1 MRSGEVYEVSLNSR
15 SQQLLTEGHAAM
27 GLYGLDANPK
37 NPDEIATVGED
48 GTLRI
53 WSLSRN
59 VCIRKVD
66 LGCPCRSLAWSS
78 DATRLVVGAGTETDS
93 GMKDGAFLVV
103 QSHPMGII
111 SEDRFAKKTITDIKY
126 NVDGTMIGFTS
137 RDSKC
142 YLVDASSRT
151 LLHAFSIDEKG
162 TFFTDFDFNVEGTI
176 VRLAT
181 NKESLYNFTTAD
193 GTIIPAAAA
202 VRSETWNTNHTIYSW
217 MTKCKLTI

>member
-1 MRSGEVYEVSLNSR
+1 
-15 SQQLLTEGHAAM
+15 M

-37 NPDEIATVGED
+37 NVDEIATVGED

-53 WSLSRN
+53 WSLSKN

-66 LGCPCRSLAWSS
+66 LGCPCRSLAWSA
-78 DATRLVVGAGTETDS
+78 DGTRLVVGAGTETDT

-103 QSHPMGII
+103 QSQPMGIV

-126 NVDGTMIGFTS
+126 NADGTMIGFTS

-142 YLVDASSRT
+142 YLVDVASRT

-162 TFFTDFDFNVEGTI
+162 TYFTDFDFNVEGTI

-193 GTIIPAAAA
+193 GAIVPAAAS
-202 VRSETWNTNHTIYSW
+202 VRNETWNTNHTIYQW
-217 MTKCKLTI
+217 MSKCELSSSIFYSPS